1 MRSNICRQK
10 YKTVVKEI
18 VPRRCRYFSI
28 SMGAPLSEST
38 MSTTAAQGWK
48 SRFSGRRP
56 SAGFHEKGKEE
67 TTTTTT
73 TKKAITLTSTSAT
86 VVNVS
91 EQEASVQVNGVKS
104 DNDASTTQK
113 SARFKKKM
121 SGRFRHMLP
130 GSQSTRALKDSAS
143 DDSPSNPQTPQSQ
156 GDGNPGRG
164 NRNQDQVN
172 VSVATHTPIA
182 TPSYIAS
189 TATEV

>member
-1 MRSNICRQK
+1 
-10 YKTVVKEI
+10 
-18 VPRRCRYFSI
+18 
-28 SMGAPLSEST
+28 
-38 MSTTAAQGWK
+38 
-48 SRFSGRRP
+48 
-56 SAGFHEKGKEE
+56 
-67 TTTTTT
+67 
-73 TKKAITLTSTSAT
+73 
-86 VVNVS
+86 
-91 EQEASVQVNGVKS
+91 
-104 DNDASTTQK
+104 
-113 SARFKKKM
+113 
-121 SGRFRHMLP
+121 MLP